1 MGGGSDVEVGEKRD
15 RVIDA
20 LNATRA
26 AVELGIVPGGGV
38 ALLWASRQLAAIKLK
53 CENMDQKIGVEIIE
67 RACRAPLKA
76 IANNAVRHCCCIVI
90 SEGFHDFFNS
100 QKSI

>member
-1 MGGGSDVEVGEKRD
+1 MGEKRD

-26 AVELGIVPGGGV
+26 AVELGIVVRQPLLSLLPRFSVPYSDSTVRSFQPGGGV
-38 ALLWASRQLAAIKLK
+38 ALLWASRQLASVKEK

-76 IANNAVRHCCCIVI
+76 IANNAV
-90 SEGFHDFFNS
+90 S
-100 QKSI
+100 

>member
-38 ALLWASRQLAAIKLK
+38 ALLWASRQLAAIKLN
-53 CENMDQKIGVEIIE
+53 CANMDQKIGVEIIE

-76 IANNAVRHCCCIVI
+76 IANNAVRHITQYNSTFI
-90 SEGFHDFFNS
+90 NIITEGYMN
-100 QKSI
+100 